1 LSFTKRVGKRAK
13 ATPGGQGVVTE
24 TTESRCNNCQQVKTS
39 LLQRCS
45 RCKTVHYCSVQCQTQ
60 HWPHHK
66 KLCKAINSI
75 ENRKY
80 TVNNVTLGDSS
91 DDHVFQSHITP
102 KNQVRIT
109 QLVGNKCSINCRFNE
124 KSVTALWDTGAQVSI
139 VSEDFLKEHLPFK
152 EVKEIGQ
159 LLGVQTISL
168 QAANGTSIPYSGW
181 VEINVKL
188 DGADTQ
194 ELVVPFLVTKQD
206 IGIPIIGF
214 NVIESIVKESA
225 GNGQRENLI
234 NYMQTSFEGKDD
246 KIPALIDLITVND
259 PDDFCVVKS
268 VKKDI
273 VIPKSHTISVTC
285 RANTGPINRD
295 MPVLFEPDEFVE
307 LPAGLVLQD
316 ELKSLKRGKCAV
328 MEVKVTNNSRH
339 DIRLPGRTVLGHLQL
354 VRSVTPF
361 EVNFKTTSADDSTTT
376 LQTNDSQDS
385 TPTDNGSVDD
395 GSIPK
400 VDITGLNEEQQ
411 IQAQQLLI
419 SEKESFAKDD
429 DDIGCIPELKMD
441 ITLNDNQLVQ
451 KNYISIPRPL
461 YSEVKAYIEDLLNR
475 GFIRP
480 SNSPFSSSV
489 VCVRKRDGGMRLC
502 VDYRELNKHTVPDRH
517 PIPRIQ
523 ETLDNLGGKSWFS
536 VLDQGK
542 AYHQGRIGEKSQQLT
557 AFITPWGLYEWV
569 RIPFGLMNAPANFQ
583 RFMETCLGE
592 LRDEICIPYLD
603 DVIVFSNTFSDHIEH
618 LRKVLR
624 RLRDHGVKLKP
635 KKCALFRRQVS
646 FLGRI
651 VSVDGYRIEPKATS
665 AIEVWK
671 DKSPQTVGEIRKLMG
686 LLGVYRRHIPN
697 FAQTAKSIYDLL
709 NVPKKP
715 KGEETAQPSKRG
727 NGQLP
732 SKSPIEWTSEHRK
745 ALESLLSSITSPPL
759 LAYPDYE
766 SSFIVHTDA
775 SQSGL
780 GAVLYQKQQGN
791 LRVIAYASRT
801 LTPAERNYHLHS
813 GKLEFLALKWAVTDH
828 FRDYLYYAPE
838 FTVYTDNNPLTY
850 VLTTAKLNAT
860 GLRWVGEL
868 ADFNFQ
874 IKYRPGRANTDA
886 DSLSRLHCSFDEYME
901 TCTEVVSRMKSLLP
915 FHRSLMSL
923 DSDDVILVAGVTDNQ
938 HLLQTDEEHLS
949 HYSSNQVNVLDL
961 AKAQRQDPS
970 IKRILEYL
978 TSDTKPTTQERRKE
992 TSEVRKYLFELRIL
1006 RIDKKTGILYRG
1018 HQVVLPK
1025 VFRNRICRELHEEM
1039 GHLGTERVTAL
1050 ARERFYWPYMRRE
1063 IDHYITNICRCLK
1076 QRQPNLKTREP
1087 LQPITTTAPFELVS
1101 IDFVHLERSSGGY
1114 EYLLVIVDHF
1124 TKYAQVYP
1132 TRNKSSTTAAEKIYN
1147 EFIPRFGYPNRIHHD
1162 MGAEFENKLF
1172 QGLEKLTG
1180 VMHSRTTPYHPQGNG
1195 LVERMNRTLLG
1206 MMRTL
1211 PELYKANWKDH
1222 VHKLV
1227 HAYNCTK
1234 HETTGFSPFKL
1245 LFGRSP
1251 RLPVDLIFGLES
1263 QQDDESYP
1271 DYVRKW
1277 KAAMTE
1283 AYSQAL
1289 KSTSHSAQRAKQHYD
1304 KRIRSSVL
1312 EPGDR
1317 VLVRNLTPRGG
1328 PGKLRS
1334 YWEKDIHV
1342 VVRRK
1347 SPESPVYDLRPEG
1360 GRGRDRT
1367 LHRNL
1372 LLPCDYLPAD
1382 QPVVGTQQ
1390 PQVRR
1395 QNIQRTASRQSS
1407 DNDESDS
1414 ESEDEWPTLVRRT
1427 VATGVGD
1434 DVEETPAEIA
1444 AEPTTATLDNP
1455 MQGEADIPETEATQ
1469 QQPEQTD
1476 YENDEG
1482 TCRRPQRNRQAPQ
1495 RFTYVNPGMPVY
1507 VNPVMSYG
1515 TQPWYYRPF
1524 HPQLMYGIQQT
1535 AAQVPPVPPI
1545 WNVYAGTTQHP
1556 VMYSG

>member
-1 LSFTKRVGKRAK
+1 
-13 ATPGGQGVVTE
+13 
-24 TTESRCNNCQQVKTS
+24 
-39 LLQRCS
+39 
-45 RCKTVHYCSVQCQTQ
+45 
-60 HWPHHK
+60 
-66 KLCKAINSI
+66 
-75 ENRKY
+75 
-80 TVNNVTLGDSS
+80 
-91 DDHVFQSHITP
+91 
-102 KNQVRIT
+102 
-109 QLVGNKCSINCRFNE
+109 
-124 KSVTALWDTGAQVSI
+124 
-139 VSEDFLKEHLPFK
+139 
-152 EVKEIGQ
+152 
-159 LLGVQTISL
+159 
-168 QAANGTSIPYSGW
+168 
-181 VEINVKL
+181 
-188 DGADTQ
+188 
-194 ELVVPFLVTKQD
+194 
-206 IGIPIIGF
+206 
-214 NVIESIVKESA
+214 
-225 GNGQRENLI
+225 
-234 NYMQTSFEGKDD
+234 
-246 KIPALIDLITVND
+246 
-259 PDDFCVVKS
+259 
-268 VKKDI
+268 
-273 VIPKSHTISVTC
+273 
-285 RANTGPINRD
+285 
-295 MPVLFEPDEFVE
+295 
-307 LPAGLVLQD
+307 
-316 ELKSLKRGKCAV
+316 
-328 MEVKVTNNSRH
+328 
-339 DIRLPGRTVLGHLQL
+339 
-354 VRSVTPF
+354 
-361 EVNFKTTSADDSTTT
+361 
-376 LQTNDSQDS
+376 
-385 TPTDNGSVDD
+385 
-395 GSIPK
+395 
-400 VDITGLNEEQQ
+400 
-411 IQAQQLLI
+411 
-419 SEKESFAKDD
+419 
-429 DDIGCIPELKMD
+429 
-441 ITLNDNQLVQ
+441 
-451 KNYISIPRPL
+451 
-461 YSEVKAYIEDLLNR
+461 
-475 GFIRP
+475 
-480 SNSPFSSSV
+480 
-489 VCVRKRDGGMRLC
+489 
-502 VDYRELNKHTVPDRH
+502 
-517 PIPRIQ
+517 
-523 ETLDNLGGKSWFS
+523 
-536 VLDQGK
+536 
-542 AYHQGRIGEKSQQLT
+542 
-557 AFITPWGLYEWV
+557 
-569 RIPFGLMNAPANFQ
+569 
-583 RFMETCLGE
+583 
-592 LRDEICIPYLD
+592 
-603 DVIVFSNTFSDHIEH
+603 
-618 LRKVLR
+618 
-624 RLRDHGVKLKP
+624 
-635 KKCALFRRQVS
+635 
-646 FLGRI
+646 
-651 VSVDGYRIEPKATS
+651 
-665 AIEVWK
+665 
-671 DKSPQTVGEIRKLMG
+671 
-686 LLGVYRRHIPN
+686 
-697 FAQTAKSIYDLL
+697 
-709 NVPKKP
+709 
-715 KGEETAQPSKRG
+715 
-727 NGQLP
+727 
-732 SKSPIEWTSEHRK
+732 
-745 ALESLLSSITSPPL
+745 
-759 LAYPDYE
+759 
-766 SSFIVHTDA
+766 
-775 SQSGL
+775 
-780 GAVLYQKQQGN
+780 
-791 LRVIAYASRT
+791 
-801 LTPAERNYHLHS
+801 
-813 GKLEFLALKWAVTDH
+813 
-828 FRDYLYYAPE
+828 
-838 FTVYTDNNPLTY
+838 
-850 VLTTAKLNAT
+850 
-860 GLRWVGEL
+860 
-868 ADFNFQ
+868 
-874 IKYRPGRANTDA
+874 
-886 DSLSRLHCSFDEYME
+886 
-901 TCTEVVSRMKSLLP
+901 
-915 FHRSLMSL
+915 MSL

-1195 LVERMNRTLLG
+1195 LDERMNRTLLG

-1367 LHRNL
+1367 LHSNL

-1507 VNPVMSYG
+1507 VNPVMSYVDSELQAFSIPLPKVVKFAELREAILRRQKTVPMKTLQRFQG
-1515 TQPWYYRPF
+1515 KCISFSIAVPAAKLYIRNICAAIASAHDSLEVKMTKPLIEEVSHWTFLDSWTGHVPWRNEKHWQMTITSDASGSGWGGVIHLPKKELQLRDYWNHKEISLNISTKETLALARILQATPEQVRDCRIDAYTDSQVLIDTWNREGSKSPELTEAIKELFNVVSQRNLHLALQHIPTQLNKADMPSRCLSKLDSMLSPKAWARVQSNFGGIRGHSVDLMALDTNAQQDFSGQPLPHFTPFPTPESAGVNLFAQSPQTAPAVWDNPNKNGRESHIGPGIYGSDASIRTSETKSSNKDLAESHIGPGIYGSDANIPQSNGRYSKHEPAIYKLDRPAIYVSDENIPQSNGRYRPRE
-1524 HPQLMYGIQQT
+1524 PELYKIDG
-1535 AAQVPPVPPI
+1535 ASNGPVDSQI
-1545 WNVYAGTTQHP
+1545 NKDQ
-1556 VMYSG
+1556 

>member
-1 LSFTKRVGKRAK
+1 MSDGYEPQAQP
-13 ATPGGQGVVTE
+13 PG
-24 TTESRCNNCQQVKTS
+24 
-39 LLQRCS
+39 
-45 RCKTVHYCSVQCQTQ
+45 
-60 HWPHHK
+60 
-66 KLCKAINSI
+66 
-75 ENRKY
+75 
-80 TVNNVTLGDSS
+80 
-91 DDHVFQSHITP
+91 
-102 KNQVRIT
+102 
-109 QLVGNKCSINCRFNE
+109 NE
-124 KSVTALWDTGAQVSI
+124 R
-139 VSEDFLKEHLPFK
+139 
-152 EVKEIGQ
+152 
-159 LLGVQTISL
+159 SL
-168 QAANGTSIPYSGW
+168 QKIKEAQAAIRKQWRTK
-181 VEINVKL
+181 VKS
-188 DGADTQ
+188 
-194 ELVVPFLVTKQD
+194 K
-206 IGIPIIGF
+206 
-214 NVIESIVKESA
+214 NKESK
-225 GNGQRENLI
+225 GD
-234 NYMQTSFEGKDD
+234 GKNNKSGVKD
-246 KIPALIDLITVND
+246 I
-259 PDDFCVVKS
+259 VKS

-766 SSFIVHTDA
+766 SSTT
-775 SQSGL
+775 
-780 GAVLYQKQQGN
+780 
-791 LRVIAYASRT
+791 LRSM
-801 LTPAERNYHLHS
+801 H
-813 GKLEFLALKWAVTDH
+813 
-828 FRDYLYYAPE
+828 
-838 FTVYTDNNPLTY
+838 
-850 VLTTAKLNAT
+850 
-860 GLRWVGEL
+860 
-868 ADFNFQ
+868 
-874 IKYRPGRANTDA
+874 KYIPPGT
-886 DSLSRLHCSFDEYME
+886 SL
-901 TCTEVVSRMKSLLP
+901 P
-915 FHRSLMSL
+915 
-923 DSDDVILVAGVTDNQ
+923 
-938 HLLQTDEEHLS
+938 
-949 HYSSNQVNVLDL
+949 
-961 AKAQRQDPS
+961 P
-970 IKRILEYL
+970 
-978 TSDTKPTTQERRKE
+978 P
-992 TSEVRKYLFELRIL
+992 
-1006 RIDKKTGILYRG
+1006 
-1018 HQVVLPK
+1018 
-1025 VFRNRICRELHEEM
+1025 
-1039 GHLGTERVTAL
+1039 
-1050 ARERFYWPYMRRE
+1050 
-1063 IDHYITNICRCLK
+1063 
-1076 QRQPNLKTREP
+1076 
-1087 LQPITTTAPFELVS
+1087 
-1101 IDFVHLERSSGGY
+1101 
-1114 EYLLVIVDHF
+1114 
-1124 TKYAQVYP
+1124 
-1132 TRNKSSTTAAEKIYN
+1132 AAEKIYN

-1251 RLPVDLIFGLES
+1251 RLSVDLIFGLES

-1360 GRGRDRT
+1360 GR
-1367 LHRNL
+1367 
-1372 LLPCDYLPAD
+1372 
-1382 QPVVGTQQ
+1382 
-1390 PQVRR
+1390 VRR

-1434 DVEETPAEIA
+1434 DVDTSRNSSRANHSDVGQPHARRGRH
-1444 AEPTTATLDNP
+1444 TRNGSHTATT
-1455 MQGEADIPETEATQ
+1455 GA
-1469 QQPEQTD
+1469 TD

-1507 VNPVMSYG
+1507 VNPVMSYETIRQEEEHKEDESYTEKYQRHKPSG
-1515 TQPWYYRPF
+1515 FRYIIKCCDDNLFQPKTVGYTATDEDEDIA
-1524 HPQLMYGIQQT
+1524 YGNQIAKEGRVLQQT
-1535 AAQVPPVPPI
+1535 
-1545 WNVYAGTTQHP
+1545 
-1556 VMYSG
+1556 